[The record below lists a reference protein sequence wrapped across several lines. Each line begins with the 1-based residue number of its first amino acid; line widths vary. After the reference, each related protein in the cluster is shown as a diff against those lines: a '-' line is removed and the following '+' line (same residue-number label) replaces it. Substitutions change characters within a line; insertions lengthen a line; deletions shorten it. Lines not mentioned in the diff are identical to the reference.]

1 MDTYKIII
9 LKGFP
14 GFWRHK
20 NLLKWLKENNLDT
33 SIIKFGLQIR
43 KIDFYSNKLEKII
56 NKNYKDRKII
66 LVGFSMGGLIAL
78 KFVQNNNWKNVEKI
92 ITFATPFKGTPK
104 GSAYKF
110 LGAIRDMSPNS
121 KLLKEISNSKIPTSK
136 LICVSGKTDDLVDN
150 SGTFLP
156 GSKHIILEVDGHT
169 NAQLLK
175 NIKPVLE
182 KELLKYKT

>member
-1 MDTYKIII
+1 MDIYKIII
-9 LKGFP
+9 IKGFP
-14 GFWRHK
+14 GLWRHE
-20 NLLKWLKENNLDT
+20 NLLEWLKENKLDA

-66 LVGFSMGGLIAL
+66 LLGFSMGGLIAV
-78 KFVQNNNWKNVEKI
+78 KFAQNNNWKNVEKI

-104 GSAYKF
+104 AVSYKL
-110 LGAIRDMSPNS
+110 LGATRDMSPNS
-121 KLLKEISNSKIPTSK
+121 KLLKEISNSKIPTNK
-136 LICVSGKTDDLVDN
+136 LICVSGQSDDLVDN
-150 SGTFLP
+150 LGTFLP